1 MATRDSISVT
11 KARLEELK
19 RNVEAQRARRDEYSA
34 IISQQSLG
42 DLLLFYWLVGYT
54 FRVIIS
60 HFISCVKPNE
70 KSVFFYWGVCFHE
83 VVIVCMYIQLLLQAN
98 QYQK

>member
-54 FRVIIS
+54 FRVFIS

-70 KSVFFYWGVCFHE
+70 KSQSFFIGVSVF
-83 VVIVCMYIQLLLQAN
+83 MKL
-98 QYQK
+98 

>member
-19 RNVEAQRARRDEYSA
+19 RNVGAQRARRDEYSA

-60 HFISCVKPNE
+60 HFISCVKNQ
-70 KSVFFYWGVCFHE
+70 SLF
-83 VVIVCMYIQLLLQAN
+83 LLGCLFS
-98 QYQK
+98 

>member
-19 RNVEAQRARRDEYSA
+19 RNVGAQRARRDEYSA

>member
-42 DLLLFYWLVGYT
+42 DLLLFYWLVAYT

-70 KSVFFYWGVCFHE
+70 KSQSFFIGVSVF
-83 VVIVCMYIQLLLQAN
+83 MKL
-98 QYQK
+98 

>member
-19 RNVEAQRARRDEYSA
+19 RNVEAQRARRDDYSA

-42 DLLLFYWLVGYT
+42 DLLLSLG
-54 FRVIIS
+54 S
-60 HFISCVKPNE
+60 
-70 KSVFFYWGVCFHE
+70 FFSGLWALPSGLSS
-83 VVIVCMYIQLLLQAN
+83 YIL
-98 QYQK
+98 

>member
-11 KARLEELK
+11 KAKLEELK
-19 RNVEAQRARRDEYSA
+19 RNVEAQRARRDDYSA